1 LITASFRHIRGI
13 GPMRERQLWLRGIRS
28 WSDLPETEILAPAL
42 DEKLRRG
49 VQQSQERLARGDFA
63 HFAAALPVV
72 EHWRLLPHLLEGAA
86 CLDIELGQERAGP
99 GCSAESEVTVIGV
112 LDKDGPQSFVK
123 GRNLREFLER
133 SAHWTCLITYNGLSF
148 DVPVLKRA
156 FPLWEP
162 PAAHIDLCHLFR
174 RLGEKGGLK
183 ALEPRLG
190 FFRPPHLAK
199 LNGTDAAWL
208 WQAQR
213 RGDPLAL
220 RRLVEYNLY
229 DVFHLKPMAELG
241 YNRLLR
247 RSGMTAPALT
257 VTDRGALLY
266 DVSRAVER
274 AVA

>member
-1 LITASFRHIRGI
+1 MITASFRHIRGI
-13 GPMRERQLWLRGIRS
+13 GAMRERQLWLRGVHS
-28 WSDLPETEILAPAL
+28 WSELPAGDTEILAPAL
-42 DEKLRRG
+42 DLKLRRG
-49 VQQSQERLARGDFA
+49 VAQSQERLAHGDLA

-86 CLDIELGQERAGP
+86 CLDIELG
-99 GCSAESEVTVIGV
+99 SELGGEANQVTVIGV
-112 LDKDGPQSFVK
+112 LDRDGPQSFVK
-123 GRNLREFLER
+123 GRNLRDFLPR
-133 SAHWTCLITYNGLSF
+133 AAQWSCLITYNGLSF
-148 DVPVLKRA
+148 DVPLLKRA

-183 ALEPRLG
+183 ELEPRLG
-190 FFRPPHLAK
+190 FFRPPHLAR
-199 LNGTDAAWL
+199 LTGTDATWL

-213 RGDPLAL
+213 RGDPAAL

-247 RSGMTAPALT
+247 RSGMPAPALP
-257 VTDRGALLY
+257 VTDRGAMLY